1 MNEIGLRFE
10 RLLEEQIGLLDHTA
24 ISRCASRR
32 GLRERSGSLL
42 EAAFLDLA
50 VRLTPTL
57 SIEIGA
63 HEGSFSERLKASV
76 PTVYA
81 LAFEANP
88 FVYRRHAER
97 LRQLASF
104 VDYKH
109 AAISDEDGTAEL
121 YIPVTR
127 DGVAIDSGRL
137 SSLSRRM
144 STEFEYER
152 VLVPALMLDTALQ
165 FLAVDRSVAW
175 IDAEGIQGRILAGGD
190 RYFSHVLALYIEIE
204 RKQVWQNQ
212 MLDSEVARRLADFSL
227 VPIMRDNLA
236 LGQYNEVYIRTGDD
250 IADAAL
256 ASVQSYID
264 ELRVLLG
271 AAASNSKP
279 G

>member
-1 MNEIGLRFE
+1 MNEIVVRFKC
-10 RLLEEQIGLLDHTA
+10 LLDEQIGLLDHAA
-24 ISRCASRR
+24 ISRCANRR
-32 GLRERSGSLL
+32 GLRERSGTLL

-50 VRLTPTL
+50 RRLTPTL
-57 SIEIGA
+57 SVEIGA

-76 PTVYA
+76 PTVDA

-88 FVYRRHAER
+88 FVYRQHAER
-97 LRQLASF
+97 LRQPASF

-127 DGVAIDSGRL
+127 DGVAVDSGRL

-144 STEFEYER
+144 STEFDYER
-152 VLVPALMLDTALQ
+152 ILVPAFMLDSALQ

-190 RYFSHVLALYIEIE
+190 HFFSHVLALYIEIE

-236 LGQYNEVYIRTGDD
+236 VAQYNEVYIRADDD
-250 IADAAL
+250 IANAAL
-256 ASVQSYID
+256 APVQSYIN
-264 ELRVLLG
+264 ELRTLVG
-271 AAASNSKP
+271 AAISD
-279 G
+279 